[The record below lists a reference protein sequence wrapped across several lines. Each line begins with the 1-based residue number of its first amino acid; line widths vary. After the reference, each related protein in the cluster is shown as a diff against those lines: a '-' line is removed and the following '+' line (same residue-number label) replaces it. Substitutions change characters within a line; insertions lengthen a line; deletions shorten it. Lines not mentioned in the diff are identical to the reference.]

1 MDVAPWLGLG
11 EAATLRSFSGL
22 RVSPM
27 PRWAMVCTN
36 IKTDKRQVSTW
47 VFIVLKCL
55 LNGFNGISFVGCFSH
70 RCFCGGSTKF
80 DGWAAQAS
88 PYSTL
93 SNSPWKG
100 SKSPLHFL
108 TRSSLT
114 RSLRKDASQTVRL
127 CRSARQRPFFPLRG
141 QGAWDTNRKPQVLP
155 RLPGALLLRFA
166 TPALLGVMNQE
177 PPRKTRSVPVS
188 RPVGLVCDVLL

>member
-1 MDVAPWLGLG
+1 MDLTPWLGLG

-100 SKSPLHFL
+100 SKSPLHSL
-108 TRSSLT
+108 TRSSLPP
-114 RSLRKDASQTVRL
+114 SLAHSVRMPHKRYGFAGVQDKGPSSPFGVRGL
-127 CRSARQRPFFPLRG
+127 GILTENRRCCHGCRGRCCCDSL
-141 QGAWDTNRKPQVLP
+141 
-155 RLPGALLLRFA
+155 
-166 TPALLGVMNQE
+166 
-177 PPRKTRSVPVS
+177 PPR
-188 RPVGLVCDVLL
+188 C